1 MQFTEKFTSKISAQV
16 TGSTEK
22 ITLDGLTIAAT
33 TPENAKAQMD
43 KILNIVNKA
52 VNTSGMIR
60 TITQEATE

>member
-1 MQFTEKFTSKISAQV
+1 MQFTEKLTSKISAQV

-43 KILNIVNKA
+43 KILHIVNKA

>member
-1 MQFTEKFTSKISAQV
+1 MQFTEKLTSKISAQV
-16 TGSTEK
+16 TDSTEK

-43 KILNIVNKA
+43 KILHIVNKA